1 MKNRVEPTEFDANIE
16 LEKYENQ
23 KNIPNKNGNLRLDG
37 VTIRFLI
44 DFNLYLKYPTEGKT
58 FRLI

>member
-16 LEKYENQ
+16 LEKCENQ

-37 VTIRFLI
+37 VTILFLI
-44 DFNLYLKYPTEGKT
+44 LIFLYMLYTNFSFEQT
-58 FRLI
+58 